1 MKKAVT
7 SSGNGAGSTC
17 AAIFRW
23 AKLLLWEDPFEKW
36 FLLSLVF
43 INLAGSLYGYYWYR
57 EQLAH
62 TPVIWWPFI
71 PDSPLAT
78 TLFGLAVL
86 FNYWEREGNLLQ
98 IIAAAAVIKYG
109 LWAMIIISDFW
120 LAGAPVTA
128 VEAGL
133 WLSHLG
139 MVIEGCIFLRH
150 WPVYLRDLFP
160 AFLWLGLNDF
170 VDYWLGMHPYLFA
183 PGQEGLALF
192 TAVLLS
198 LFLSFWYLVRTK
210 LGIRGRKKGERGRI
224 I

>member
-1 MKKAVT
+1 MKKIA
-7 SSGNGAGSTC
+7 SGAC
-17 AAIFRW
+17 VAILHR
-23 AKLLLWEDPFEKW
+23 AKLLLLDNPFEKW

-57 EQLAH
+57 EQLAS
-62 TPVIWWPFI
+62 TPLIWWPFI

-78 TLFGLAVL
+78 TLFGLAL
-86 FNYWEREGNLLQ
+86 LLSSWEREDSLLQ

-120 LAGAPVTA
+120 LAGNPITA
-128 VEAGL
+128 VETGL

-150 WPVYLRDLFP
+150 WSVYLRDLFP
-160 AFLWLGLNDF
+160 ALLWLGLNDF
-170 VDYWLGMHPYLFA
+170 VDYGLGKHPYLFA
-183 PGQEGLALF
+183 PGQERLALF
-192 TAVLLS
+192 TAVFLS
-198 LFLSFWYLVRTK
+198 LFLSFWYLARTK